1 LLTALGCLDLGASYS
16 QAADL
21 QYEFLQKTTG
31 GRLLWHLR
39 NSLERFASGGLPSVE
54 AGAGAG
60 LAFLHH
66 PRGAGG
72 QSPEAKI
79 NNRAKEV

>member
-1 LLTALGCLDLGASYS
+1 LWAASCRLDLGALHS
-16 QAADL
+16 QAIDL
-21 QYEFLQKTTG
+21 QNEFLKRATG
-31 GRLLWHLR
+31 GRRLRHLR
-39 NSLERFASGGLPSVE
+39 NSLERFVFGGLPSVE
-54 AGAGAG
+54 AGVGAG